1 MQVPW
6 PVMTI
11 VFSITLF
18 SILSANMLLAFKV
31 CRLKP
36 IAKFGLWANIAL
48 FIAFVCASNLFGLFG
63 TDAFRLPF
71 LPFLV
76 LAGPFA
82 YLFSL
87 AVIGEYPKNS
97 KVCLHLF
104 VPLLLIMLSLKANI
118 FKGSFF
124 ATHTTTVWLMVCS
137 TILSIGYLMAVI
149 AKAMSKRHTSG
160 NHAAFL
166 LLIITQLPMAVMANI
181 VGIAYRHT
189 SKNPEGFFVPE
200 STLIVNWL
208 VFLSMALALFR
219 YFTKQLSAKEATDA
233 EQKQYHKSPL
243 TAKDME
249 EIAKRLL
256 MVADQEIY
264 MEAEL
269 SLKGLAK
276 AVQAPIHHVTQT
288 LNMQMKTDFYGFVN
302 GYRVKMACRMLQETD
317 MAIDLIWQECGF
329 NSRATFNRHF
339 RTATGTTPSN
349 YRTGKTELNSCL
361 A

>member
-1 MQVPW
+1 MG
-6 PVMTI
+6 
-11 VFSITLF
+11 
-18 SILSANMLLAFKV
+18 
-31 CRLKP
+31 
-36 IAKFGLWANIAL
+36 KFGLWANMAL
-48 FIAFVCASNLFGLFG
+48 LVAFVCASNLFGLFG
-63 TDAFRLPF
+63 ADTFRLPF

-97 KVCLHLF
+97 KVCLHLAI
-104 VPLLLIMLSLKANI
+104 PILLIILSLKLSI
-118 FKGSFF
+118 FKESFL
-124 ATHTTTVWLMVCS
+124 AEHAATVWLMVCS
-137 TILSIGYLMAVI
+137 TVLSIGYLMAVI
-149 AKAMSKRHTSG
+149 AKVMSKRHTGG
-160 NHAAFL
+160 NHAGFL
-166 LLIITQLPMAVMANI
+166 LLLITQLPIAVMANI
-181 VGIAYRHT
+181 AGIAYRHD

-208 VFLSMALALFR
+208 VCLSMALALFR
-219 YFTKQLSAKEATDA
+219 YFTKQLSVKESTEA

-256 MVADQEIY
+256 LVADKGIY
-264 MEAEL
+264 IDAEL

-288 LNMQMKTDFYGFVN
+288 LSMQMKTDFYGFVN

-317 MAIDLIWQECGF
+317 MAIDLIGQECGF

-349 YRTGKTELNSCL
+349 YRTGKAWRNSCL